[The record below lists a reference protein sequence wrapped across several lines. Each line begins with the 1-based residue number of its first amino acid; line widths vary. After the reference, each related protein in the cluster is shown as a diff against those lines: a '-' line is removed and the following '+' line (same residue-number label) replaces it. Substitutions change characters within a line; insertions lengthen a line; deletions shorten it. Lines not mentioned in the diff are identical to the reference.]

1 MAPDARRAA
10 IVTATLPLLR
20 EKGRSVSTREIA
32 KAAGVAEGTLFRA
45 FGSKD
50 DIITACVHEAFDN
63 AGLLA
68 ELAAIDRALDLRER
82 LATAVGVMQEHLT
95 GIFTMMSV
103 LQASGQ
109 PLAHPT
115 GADAARRRREST
127 AELDA
132 AFVDLVGPDADALR
146 IPARDFL
153 AYLRMLTLSSVHPML
168 DGSNAA
174 PEDLV
179 GVLLDGA
186 LLESARELTGVPALT
201 TAPPST
207 RGNS

>member
-1 MAPDARRAA
+1 MTRARPMTPDARRAA

-20 EKGRSVSTREIA
+20 EKGRAVSTREIA

-45 FGSKD
+45 FDNKD
-50 DIITACVHEAFDN
+50 EIITACVHEAFDN

-68 ELAAIDRALDLRER
+68 DLAAVDRGLPLRDR
-82 LATAVGVMQEHLT
+82 LAVAVGVMQDHLK

-103 LQASGQ
+103 LQATGQ

-115 GADAARRRREST
+115 GADAVRRRREAT

-132 AFVDLVGPDADALR
+132 AFVDLVGADVEDLR

-168 DGSNAA
+168 DGTNAA
-174 PEDLV
+174 PEALV

-186 LLESARELTGVPALT
+186 LAD
-201 TAPPST
+201 TATPST
-207 RGNS
+207 RGKK